1 MNPEVEMFKHKA
13 FFRLK
18 EDYKDKLWDICLYLG
33 LDDDDYDK
41 LRDLFVEAM
50 NESYV
55 VGEKRC
61 L

>member
-1 MNPEVEMFKHKA
+1 MNPEKEMCRHKS
-13 FFRLK
+13 FFRVK

-50 NESYV
+50 NDSYV
-55 VGEKRC
+55 VGEN
-61 L
+61 

>member
-1 MNPEVEMFKHKA
+1 MNPENEMCRHKS

-18 EDYKDKLWDICLYLG
+18 EDYRDRLWDICLDLA
-33 LDDDDYDK
+33 LEDDDYDK

-55 VGEKRC
+55 VGEK
-61 L
+61 